1 MRVSGRLCTQLI
13 QTGPHPQWFGTQTG
27 NLACNTLEFLK
38 LSEKFTMKSDTQ
50 LQQDVMA
57 ELNWEP
63 SVHAAQIGVEVKDG
77 VVTLAGQVGSYP
89 EKWNAETAAQ
99 RVNGVKALVVN
110 MEVQLPALMQRSDED
125 IARSVENTLEW
136 MAPKGKDAIN
146 VMVEHGQVVITGEV
160 EWQYQKTAA
169 ADAIRHLVGVTGVVN
184 QIGLKHQVSRAEVKQ
199 EIEAALTRQAHA
211 DAKKIMVEV
220 KGSDVTLTGF
230 VESWAERQSALHA
243 AWSAPSVMN
252 VTDRLILSF

>member
-1 MRVSGRLCTQLI
+1 
-13 QTGPHPQWFGTQTG
+13 
-27 NLACNTLEFLK
+27 LEFIK
-38 LSEKFTMKSDTQ
+38 LRENFTMKSDSQ

-57 ELNWEP
+57 ELSWEP
-63 SVHAAQIGVEVKDG
+63 SVHEAQIGVEVKDG

-89 EKWNAETAAQ
+89 EKWNAEVAAQ

-110 MEVQLPALMQRSDED
+110 MDVRLPALNQRSDED

-136 MAPKGKDAIN
+136 MAPEGKDAIK
-146 VMVEHGQVVITGEV
+146 VMVERGQVLLSGEV
-160 EWQYQKTAA
+160 EWQYQKAAA
-169 ADAIRHLVGVTGVVN
+169 ADAIRQLVGVTAVVN
-184 QIGLKHQVSRAEVKQ
+184 QIGLKHHVSRVEVKH
-199 EIEAALTRQAHA
+199 EIEAALTRQARA
-211 DAKKIMVEV
+211 DAKKIVVEV

-252 VTDRLILSF
+252 VTDRLILSL

>member
-1 MRVSGRLCTQLI
+1 
-13 QTGPHPQWFGTQTG
+13 
-27 NLACNTLEFLK
+27 
-38 LSEKFTMKSDTQ
+38 MKSDTQ

-57 ELNWEP
+57 ELTWEP

-77 VVTLAGQVGSYP
+77 VVTLAGQVNSYP

-99 RVNGVKALVVN
+99 RVSGVKALVVN
-110 MEVQLPALMQRSDED
+110 MEVRLPALMQRSDVD

-136 MAPKGKDAIN
+136 MAPKGKDAVK
-146 VMVEHGQVVITGEV
+146 VMVEHGQVVLTGEV

-169 ADAIRHLVGVTGVVN
+169 ADAIRQLVGVTGVVN
-184 QIGLKHQVSRAEVKQ
+184 QIGLKHQVSRVEVKQ
-199 EIEAALTRQAHA
+199 EIEAALTRQARA
-211 DAKKIMVEV
+211 DAKKIVVEV

>member
-1 MRVSGRLCTQLI
+1 
-13 QTGPHPQWFGTQTG
+13 
-27 NLACNTLEFLK
+27 LEFFKPL
-38 LSEKFTMKSDTQ
+38 ENFTMKSDTQ

-57 ELNWEP
+57 ELTWEP

-77 VVTLAGQVGSYP
+77 VVTLAGQVNSYP
-89 EKWNAETAAQ
+89 EKWNAENAAQ
-99 RVNGVKALVVN
+99 RVSGVKALVVN
-110 MEVQLPALMQRSDED
+110 MEVRLPALSQRSDED

-136 MAPKGKDAIN
+136 MVPKGKDAVK
-146 VMVEHGQVVITGEV
+146 VMVEHGQVVLTGEV

-184 QIGLKHQVSRAEVKQ
+184 QIGLRHQVSRVEVKH
-199 EIEAALTRQAHA
+199 EIEAALTRQARA
-211 DAKKIMVEV
+211 DAKKITVEV

>member
-1 MRVSGRLCTQLI
+1 
-13 QTGPHPQWFGTQTG
+13 
-27 NLACNTLEFLK
+27 LEFFK
-38 LSEKFTMKSDTQ
+38 PHENFTMKSDTQ

-57 ELNWEP
+57 ELSWEP

-77 VVTLAGQVGSYP
+77 VVTLAGQVNSYP

-99 RVNGVKALVVN
+99 RVSGVKALVVN
-110 MEVQLPALMQRSDED
+110 MEVRLPALMQRSDED

-136 MAPKGKDAIN
+136 MVPKGKDAVK
-146 VMVEHGQVVITGEV
+146 VMVERGQVVLTGEV

-169 ADAIRHLVGVTGVVN
+169 ADVIRHLVGVTGVIN
-184 QIGLKHQVSRAEVKQ
+184 QIGLKHQVSRLEVKQ
-199 EIEAALTRQAHA
+199 EIEAALTRQARA
-211 DAKKIMVEV
+211 DAKKINVEV
-220 KGSDVTLTGF
+220 RGSDVTLTGF